1 LHIFLCILG
10 GEFSELYRNRKGYFS
25 INVQVVVN
33 AKLEII
39 DIVARWPGSAHDST
53 IFDHSRIKTLF
64 EMGAFNDGLLLADS
78 AYPNLPYIMTPFQ
91 NPATAAEHIYNEAQI
106 RTRSRIERFFGIWKR
121 EFAVLSIGTRFHT
134 VERTLPIIVA
144 VAVLHNI
151 IQQEIEQNVIEGGL
165 YDNILMQM
173 EDENNWNINDV
184 RHQMVEY
191 FER

>member
-64 EMGAFNDGLLLADS
+64 EMGAFSDGLLLADS

-91 NPATAAEHIYNEAQI
+91 NPVTAAEHIYNEAQI
-106 RTRSRIERFFGIWKR
+106 RTRSRIERLFGLWKR

-151 IQQEIEQNVIEGGL
+151 IQQEKEQNVIEGGL

-173 EDENNWNINDV
+173 EDINWNINDI

>member
-1 LHIFLCILG
+1 VKLL
-10 GEFSELYRNRKGYFS
+10 LYRNRKGYFS

-39 DIVARWPGSAHDST
+39 DIARWLGSAHNST

-64 EMGAFNDGLLLADS
+64 EKGAFSDGLLLADS

-106 RTRSRIERFFGIWKR
+106 RTRLRIERLFGIWKR
-121 EFAVLSIGTRFHT
+121 EFAVLSIGTRFRT

-144 VAVLHNI
+144 VTVLHNI
-151 IQQEIEQNVIEGGL
+151 IQ
-165 YDNILMQM
+165 
-173 EDENNWNINDV
+173 
-184 RHQMVEY
+184 
-191 FER
+191 

>member
-64 EMGAFNDGLLLADS
+64 EMGAFSDGLLL

-106 RTRSRIERFFGIWKR
+106 RTRSRIERLFGLWKR

-134 VERTLPIIVA
+134 IERTPPIIVA

-173 EDENNWNINDV
+173 EDTNWNINDI